1 MVVVAVAVGVMVVVA
16 VGVGVGVVVAVV
28 VVVGVAVARGVVG
41 WIVIKPIRIRRDW
54 FELDGVTAGPIRGLP
69 GAKLTGLVTTQEEEI
84 WHAHRSHLPLIE
96 STEALAL
103 IAPRATDQLGF
114 IWEARNAHTARL
126 GFTLRNTQHTALDFI
141 GDRNGTLLADDMR
154 LGKGNVVGTRLL
166 GPDGWFKIEDAY
178 VGRQVLGADGCSN
191 QITGVFHRGCL
202 PVFRVEFS
210 DGTSTRVDGEHLW
223 AVWHHNDWHRGKPP
237 RVMETQKIEKL
248 RDAATN
254 LQWRIPLVQPLQF
267 AQRALPIDPYLLGV
281 LLGDGSLSQ
290 QSITFCCGDEEV
302 PKEVAKVLP
311 DGIRLHRGV
320 TVPGRA
326 TAWGLSRIGPTNPL
340 KAELE
345 QLGLRSVTSA
355 TKFVPEQFLFAS
367 VEQRLALLQ
376 GLLDTDG
383 EYCDGILGFSSAS
396 EHLRDAVRFLV
407 ESFGGT
413 ARVATRAEPKYAYKG
428 ETRIGQPSY
437 RVTIALPSGIPPF
450 RARKGYVP
458 RKKFQPTRHIRSIE
472 ADGEAEVICI
482 SVDAPDQLYVIEH
495 CIVTHNTLTAIMSHD
510 ASLGPLFIVAPL
522 STRAVW
528 LAWIKRVF
536 PGTSIGIMTGKTF
549 QPEQLKQPIVFGHYE
564 IIHKWQALI
573 DIGTLVFDEA
583 HMLTNRNA
591 RRTLAAQLLRAR
603 AKRVLCMT
611 GTPIWNM
618 PPNLWAVLSLV
629 APGAWGSW
637 YDFSDRY
644 GLPEPTAH
652 GKKYTG
658 ASNVPELN
666 ARLTDVML
674 RRLWKD
680 CASDLPPITRSVLI
694 AEVSDAQCK
703 RLDIIT
709 AKLKSER
716 SNTAGNLATYRKHVS
731 TVKVPIVVEEVQKV
745 LAANEPVVAWTW
757 HREMADTLQRRFLD
771 LGVPV
776 FMISGD
782 IPVARRD
789 ALIDAWKAHPAAV
802 LVATMSV
809 AQVGI
814 DLSHARVAI
823 FGEIDYTPAIIAQTE
838 MRTFIATRPM
848 DIRFVIANHLTDQ
861 RIVRALIA
869 KLGAADPLG
878 VGAAVDTIDAL
889 RDAVMGPR
897 DDGDLDRLMEDLLAS
912 AA

>member
-1 MVVVAVAVGVMVVVA
+1 M
-16 VGVGVGVVVAVV
+16 
-28 VVVGVAVARGVVG
+28 
-41 WIVIKPIRIRRDW
+41 IKPIRIRRDW
-54 FELDGVTAGPIRGLP
+54 FELDGMTAGPIRGLP

-114 IWEARNAHTARL
+114 IWEARNTHTARL

-154 LGKGNVVGTRLL
+154 LGK
-166 GPDGWFKIEDAY
+166 
-178 VGRQVLGADGCSN
+178 
-191 QITGVFHRGCL
+191 
-202 PVFRVEFS
+202 
-210 DGTSTRVDGEHLW
+210 
-223 AVWHHNDWHRGKPP
+223 
-237 RVMETQKIEKL
+237 
-248 RDAATN
+248 
-254 LQWRIPLVQPLQF
+254 
-267 AQRALPIDPYLLGV
+267 
-281 LLGDGSLSQ
+281 
-290 QSITFCCGDEEV
+290 
-302 PKEVAKVLP
+302 
-311 DGIRLHRGV
+311 
-320 TVPGRA
+320 
-326 TAWGLSRIGPTNPL
+326 
-340 KAELE
+340 
-345 QLGLRSVTSA
+345 
-355 TKFVPEQFLFAS
+355 
-367 VEQRLALLQ
+367 
-376 GLLDTDG
+376 
-383 EYCDGILGFSSAS
+383 
-396 EHLRDAVRFLV
+396 
-407 ESFGGT
+407 
-413 ARVATRAEPKYAYKG
+413 
-428 ETRIGQPSY
+428 
-437 RVTIALPSGIPPF
+437 
-450 RARKGYVP
+450 
-458 RKKFQPTRHIRSIE
+458 
-472 ADGEAEVICI
+472 
-482 SVDAPDQLYVIEH
+482 
-495 CIVTHNTLTAIMSHD
+495 TLTAIMSHD

-694 AEVSDAQCK
+694 AEVSDAQRK

-709 AKLKSER
+709 ARLKSER

-838 MRTFIATRPM
+838 MRTFMATRPM

-912 AA
+912 AT